1 MILISFCI
9 FLLLFLV
16 IGVISIT
23 KSKKTTE
30 DYLIAGKTV
39 PPSLVGLS
47 AIATN
52 SSGFMFIG
60 MIGITYTLGLSSV
73 WFLISW
79 ILGDLLASV
88 LTVKK
93 IQQASRQ
100 ENIHSYGGLLA
111 HWHGTDYKMLRV
123 LVGLLTVFFLMFY
136 AAAQLKAGS
145 KATSSLLGWS
155 PEIGVIISASIV
167 LIYSVAG
174 GIRASIWTDVAQS
187 IVMIVGMVLLMI
199 TGIQFFGGIDETLV
213 KLSQVSPIYM
223 QWIPDKSFFNVA
235 LFIFGMVVAGFTVI
249 GQPHIVIRFM
259 SLNHAN
265 NINRMRLYY
274 YGWYTIFFA
283 ATIVVGL
290 LARIIIPEVEGFDAE
305 SALPHMALTLLPQI
319 LVGLILAALFAAT
332 MSTAD
337 SQILA
342 CSASITR
349 DVFQKFPLA
358 LSMTKLTT
366 FFVLATAV
374 AIALSHTETVF
385 SLVLDAWGMLASA
398 FTPLVLLY
406 ALGRK
411 VLEPVAICMVIIGP
425 LAFILWNQLGL
436 GEIIYAVVPGIIA
449 SICVY
454 IIAYSYKKLSS

>member
-1 MILISFCI
+1 MILVSFCA
-9 FLLLFLV
+9 FLLLFLI

-60 MIGITYTLGLSSV
+60 MIGVTYTWGLSSV
-73 WFLISW
+73 WFMISW
-79 ILGDLLASV
+79 ILGDFLASI

-111 HWHGTDYKMLRV
+111 HWHGTDYRKLRI
-123 LVGLLTVFFLMFY
+123 LVGLLTVFFLIFY

-145 KATSSLLGWS
+145 KATSSLLEWS
-155 PEIGVIISASIV
+155 PEIGVLLSASIV

-187 IVMIVGMVLLMI
+187 IVMVVGMVLLMFF
-199 TGIQFFGGIDETLV
+199 GIQFFGGVEETLI

-223 QWIPDKSFFNVA
+223 NWMPDKSLVLIA

-259 SLNHAN
+259 SLNHVQ
-265 NINRMRLYY
+265 NINKMRAFY
-274 YGWYTIFFA
+274 YGWYTLFFA

-305 SALPHMALTLLPQI
+305 SALPHMASTLLPHI

-349 DVFQKFPLA
+349 DVFQNSPHNLA
-358 LSMTKLTT
+358 ITKLAT
-366 FFVLATAV
+366 FIVLATAV
-374 AIALSHTETVF
+374 AIALTHTETVF
-385 SLVLDAWGMLASA
+385 TLVLDAWGMLASA

-411 VLEPVAICMVIIGP
+411 VLEPVAIAMVIIGP
-425 LAFILWNQLGL
+425 LTFVLWNHFGL
-436 GEIIYAVVPGIIA
+436 GDIIYAVVPGIIA
-449 SICVY
+449 SLSVY
-454 IIAYSYKKLSS
+454 IVTLGLRMRSS